1 MFGRWIWIIYN
12 GDIIVTTKNK
22 QKGKLIIIDGIDG
35 SGKSTQVDLLFNR
48 LKKEKYKVKKID
60 FPRYYNN
67 FFGEFIGQ
75 CLSDKSY
82 DWINVHPKIA
92 SIIYA
97 CDRLEASQQINEW
110 LKDGFIVIANRYVSS
125 NQIHQGGKIKKPKE
139 REDFMNWLEKM
150 EHGVLEIPKPKV
162 VFYLS
167 LPINIVIQMLKER
180 ELKQS
185 RDYLKKKKD
194 VHEEDLDFLINSRK
208 SAMKLVKEKKNF
220 IKIDCSKSGKIL
232 SREEINQLIYNEVT
246 KYI

>member
-1 MFGRWIWIIYN
+1 MWIIYN
-12 GDIIVTTKNK
+12 ENIIVTTKNK

-60 FPRYYNN
+60 FPRYYDN

-82 DWINVHPKIA
+82 NWINVHPKIA
-92 SIIYA
+92 SVVYA
-97 CDRLEASQQINEW
+97 CDRLEASQQINKW
-110 LKDGFIVIANRYVSS
+110 LEDGFIVIANRYVSS

-139 REDFMNWLEKM
+139 REDFMIWLEKM
-150 EHGVLEIPKPKV
+150 EHEVLKIPKPKV

-167 LPINIVIQMLKER
+167 LPINIVVKMLKER
-180 ELKQS
+180 EAEQK
-185 RDYLKKKKD
+185 RNYLKKNKD
-194 VHEEDLDFLINSRK
+194 VHEEDIDFLINSRK
-208 SAMKLVKEKKNF
+208 SAIKLVKEKKNF
-220 IKIDCSKSGKIL
+220 IKIDCSESGKIL
-232 SREEINQLIYNEVT
+232 SREKINQLIYNEVR